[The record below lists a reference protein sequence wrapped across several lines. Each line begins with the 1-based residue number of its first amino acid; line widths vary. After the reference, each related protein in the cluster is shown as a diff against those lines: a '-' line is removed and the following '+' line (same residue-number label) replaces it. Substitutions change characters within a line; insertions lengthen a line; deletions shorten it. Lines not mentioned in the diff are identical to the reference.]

1 MIDNLDKEARETLIK
16 ENAKM
21 QDTASAD
28 IEQTGA
34 GYDDDAP
41 TQVSITHTDPNR
53 SNMNLEINMRL
64 NFSYFPRPNVLIKVL
79 NKNYS
84 EIQKAPLSSNQGI
97 KLLDNYITKYLNGMT
112 IFCHNAHNFDIPRIN
127 NYLYKNLKNPWPF
140 SKRNNINVIDTTYL
154 FKALMAYNRDF
165 IVKKENNDYTYKL
178 EYISKK
184 FKGSDFVQSHDSTQD
199 NLNLISNISEANK
212 LNNNFFKIVSEQ
224 FSAEDRLIVLEKNSI
239 VAVTTFSKHTGADLK
254 LFLPLYNSS
263 WRNYFYLI
271 KIDEDDPFDEDIESL
286 VKNFSDVKR
295 IKDQKLS
302 QFDIFWTP
310 ESSTFKDRFSY
321 WPIQKI
327 SEVIRRIRSSE
338 TFRIEIENHKDK
350 KYGNNKKDIGQLGCY
365 YSKSG
370 FYSKKDDVLCNYFNS
385 SPPQI
390 KNELIN
396 NFEDEGLKHNAQVLM
411 FNEFPSYL
419 RPSLRDEIFESERDK
434 FIKGNA
440 SRVSLEDCKESFEEL
455 KSGYLNHR
463 EQEILKNYEQTIVA
477 FEKQPEKF
485 YGGFN
490 EN

>member
-199 NLNLISNISEANK
+199 NLNLISNISDANK
-212 LNNNFFKIVSEQ
+212 LN
-224 FSAEDRLIVLEKNSI
+224 
-239 VAVTTFSKHTGADLK
+239 
-254 LFLPLYNSS
+254 
-263 WRNYFYLI
+263 
-271 KIDEDDPFDEDIESL
+271 
-286 VKNFSDVKR
+286 
-295 IKDQKLS
+295 
-302 QFDIFWTP
+302 
-310 ESSTFKDRFSY
+310 
-321 WPIQKI
+321 
-327 SEVIRRIRSSE
+327 
-338 TFRIEIENHKDK
+338 
-350 KYGNNKKDIGQLGCY
+350 
-365 YSKSG
+365 
-370 FYSKKDDVLCNYFNS
+370 
-385 SPPQI
+385 
-390 KNELIN
+390 
-396 NFEDEGLKHNAQVLM
+396 
-411 FNEFPSYL
+411 
-419 RPSLRDEIFESERDK
+419 
-434 FIKGNA
+434 
-440 SRVSLEDCKESFEEL
+440 
-455 KSGYLNHR
+455 
-463 EQEILKNYEQTIVA
+463 
-477 FEKQPEKF
+477 
-485 YGGFN
+485 
-490 EN
+490 